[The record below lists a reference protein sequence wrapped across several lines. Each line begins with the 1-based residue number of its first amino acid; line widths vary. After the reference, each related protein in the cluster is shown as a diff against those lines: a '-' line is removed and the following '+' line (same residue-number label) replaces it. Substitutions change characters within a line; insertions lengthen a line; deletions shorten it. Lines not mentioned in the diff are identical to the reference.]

1 MKIFIWLM
9 TAVNLYFGGNAALN
23 ALGILRT
30 SKYSKGATI
39 VYAIIFLAMG
49 AFGAYAAWTSNN
61 LKLGLWIAFGP
72 WLLMLVVMFFTL
84 ILSNPQ

>member
-1 MKIFIWLM
+1 MKIFIWLL
-9 TAVNLYFGGNAALN
+9 TAVNLYFGSNAALN
-23 ALGILRT
+23 ALGVLRS

-39 VYAIIFLAMG
+39 AYAIIFLGMG
-49 AFGAYAAWTSNN
+49 AFGAYTAWTSSN
-61 LKLGLWIAFGP
+61 LKLGLWIALGP